1 MTINPSQL
9 MQLIQQNEGRQIEFK
24 LESEKQFDLAEVLMA
39 FANAEGGSLLV
50 GVTDDGEIVGVENTK
65 AVTDRLYTAGRRL
78 EPSLHGVMQV
88 ELVQVDDKTVIVATV
103 PEALTATY
111 GLAGG
116 FKIREGSFNRQMT
129 ATDVVSHAVQR
140 GQLDYEQTAVTEASL
155 DELNEQ
161 RVKDFLVKRLRT
173 SMPDQPLQQLLQ
185 TLHAVTTDAQAIPR
199 PTVAGLLFFGD
210 WPQFHLNHATILA
223 ARLVGPR
230 GVQII
235 DRATIEGPMPE
246 MIDRALQFVQRN
258 TRHGLQI
265 GNPQTGMAREMDEY
279 PSAAVREA
287 IINACCHR
295 DYHERVP
302 IQLKIYDD
310 RLVIGNPGGLLPGL
324 HVTELEGKHKTR
336 NPLLADW
343 LQAVGYVERFG
354 IGILRMREAMEQA
367 GLPAPMFSSRPDW
380 FEVALRGPG
389 VNPTVSRPGNVAS
402 AALPRPQFDIHE
414 ARANLRWYNQIWS
427 FR

>member
-24 LESEKQFDLAEVLMA
+24 LESEKQFELAEVLMA

-88 ELVQVDDKTVIVATV
+88 EPVQVDDKTVIVATV

-111 GLAGG
+111 GMAGG

-173 SMPDQPLQQLLQ
+173 SMPDQP
-185 TLHAVTTDAQAIPR
+185 
-199 PTVAGLLFFGD
+199 
-210 WPQFHLNHATILA
+210 
-223 ARLVGPR
+223 
-230 GVQII
+230 
-235 DRATIEGPMPE
+235 
-246 MIDRALQFVQRN
+246 
-258 TRHGLQI
+258 
-265 GNPQTGMAREMDEY
+265 
-279 PSAAVREA
+279 
-287 IINACCHR
+287 
-295 DYHERVP
+295 
-302 IQLKIYDD
+302 
-310 RLVIGNPGGLLPGL
+310 
-324 HVTELEGKHKTR
+324 
-336 NPLLADW
+336 
-343 LQAVGYVERFG
+343 
-354 IGILRMREAMEQA
+354 
-367 GLPAPMFSSRPDW
+367 
-380 FEVALRGPG
+380 
-389 VNPTVSRPGNVAS
+389 
-402 AALPRPQFDIHE
+402 
-414 ARANLRWYNQIWS
+414 
-427 FR
+427 